1 LLTVSVQD
9 LRPNAQD
16 VSAFYLANI
25 YLLLADANIS
35 TLAIPA
41 QPPPF
46 SPPTYAVY
54 VNSLWFLSLVVSLT
68 CALLATLLQQW
79 VRRYVTITQPP
90 RYSHGPHKRAPI
102 RAFFAD
108 GVEKFHLHGSVEA
121 LPALLHLSLFLFFS
135 GLAIYLFNIN
145 HTVFSAVVWWVGLA
159 GAIYV
164 CVTLMPIF
172 WHNSPYYAPLSS
184 SVWRCYNGA
193 SYTILELLGFLW
205 PGYRYSVPFFNRM
218 ITYRIRFIR
227 GITNA
232 IQDTSAV
239 LSAETSSRILE
250 WIIQALYEDKELERF
265 FEAIPGFCGS
275 TEVGDLESIFSKV
288 EQTLIG
294 GFSRFM
300 RRTLSS
306 SLVLEADK
314 ERRVIT
320 CVKTVDTAHLS
331 YATMAI
337 LGTVFDN
344 GEDVLRSV
352 EMGRSLRSS
361 GDKAPGLCSQGIIA
375 GIIASVPE
383 REDRWMEVA
392 KDQLRVSDEVL
403 RDYFTHGDSVLLANL
418 IHITRPLFRLCLG
431 DISNM
436 VSYLWDILPRISK
449 FDIENTLPALQHD
462 FCALWN
468 EITREAQDRG
478 SYHIAYYILRPIR
491 HHYITLHR
499 GTDAARTPSTNDED
513 PILFQPSSYSLCN
526 IPTHRCDSATGETS
540 HPLTI
545 TSDSPPSNPPDAVLS
560 TITTSSERD
569 VSSFP
574 SLTSDHSRV
583 RFAEV
588 SPHDVPDATPSES
601 FRRSTS
607 TAVNVDTGHF
617 ASTSHEPLSQVPTN
631 EPPTIPLTYY
641 SQSVPRPVPRVST
654 FTPPPSSPPPS
665 YKFTDPQ

>member
-1 LLTVSVQD
+1 MSEAAHPEPIDGEGINMSGPPNQPAQNQPLQGKANFSDGSDPLFNMYVKMTEGEDDKMAHRWQKDADGILIFTGLFSAALAALLTVSVQD
-9 LRPNAQD
+9 LKPNPQD
-16 VSAFYLANI
+16 TSAFYLANI
-25 YLLLADANIS
+25 YKLQVLAFPNISSANIS
-35 TLAIPA
+35 SVSFIPV

-46 SPPTYAVY
+46 FPVTSAIW

-79 VRRYVTITQPP
+79 ARRYVTITQPP

-145 HTVFSAVVWWVGLA
+145 YTVFSAVVWWVGLA

-172 WHNSPYYAPLSS
+172 WHDSPYYAPLSS
-184 SVWRCYNGA
+184 SVWRFYNGV

-205 PGYRYSVPFFNRM
+205 PGDRYSVPFFNRM

-361 GDKAPGLCSQGIIA
+361 GDKTPGLCSQGIIA

-403 RDYFTHGDSVLLANL
+403 RGCFTHGDSVLLANL
-418 IHITRPLFRLCLG
+418 IHITRPLFSLCLG

-449 FDIENTLPALQHD
+449 FDIENTLPALQRD

-491 HHYITLHR
+491 HHYIEAPMLPGPLPQTM
-499 GTDAARTPSTNDED
+499 RTPFCSSHRHTHCAISRLIAVTARQAR
-513 PILFQPSSYSLCN
+513 PLIL
-526 IPTHRCDSATGETS
+526 
-540 HPLTI
+540 
-545 TSDSPPSNPPDAVLS
+545 
-560 TITTSSERD
+560 
-569 VSSFP
+569 
-574 SLTSDHSRV
+574 SR
-583 RFAEV
+583 
-588 SPHDVPDATPSES
+588 P
-601 FRRSTS
+601 
-607 TAVNVDTGHF
+607 
-617 ASTSHEPLSQVPTN
+617 
-631 EPPTIPLTYY
+631 PPTRPLPTL
-641 SQSVPRPVPRVST
+641 P
-654 FTPPPSSPPPS
+654 TP
-665 YKFTDPQ
+665 F